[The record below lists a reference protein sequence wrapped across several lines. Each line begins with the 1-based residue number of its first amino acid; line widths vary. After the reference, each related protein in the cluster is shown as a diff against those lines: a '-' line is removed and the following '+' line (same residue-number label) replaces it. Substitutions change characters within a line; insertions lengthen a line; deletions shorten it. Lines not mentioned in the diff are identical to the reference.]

1 VEGLLIMSLSN
12 LVTLITGLSMS
23 AVSTNGQIT
32 GGGIYYMIS
41 RSLGNCY
48 TFYCVK
54 CLERGAYN
62 QYPLECVFEGNGF
75 KIEFQIDETL
85 HLVTVALEMVF
96 YIITITLLP
105 ILVIYLATLPIK
117 HPIDNDVFR
126 T

>member
-1 VEGLLIMSLSN
+1 
-12 LVTLITGLSMS
+12 
-23 AVSTNGQIT
+23 
-32 GGGIYYMIS
+32 
-41 RSLGNCY
+41 
-48 TFYCVK
+48 
-54 CLERGAYN
+54 
-62 QYPLECVFEGNGF
+62 VFEGNGI
-75 KIEFQIDETL
+75 KIEFHIDETL